1 MVNGTILKI
10 SDPVVVAEGL
20 GEVAVGDAVL
30 LGEARLCGEVLSIC
44 GDRATVAL
52 REGGEGLRHGDTLE
66 ALDEPF
72 SVTLG
77 PGLLGNLYDACQRP
91 LTAETVGAPLSALD
105 EKRRWYFEPA
115 CDFGDEIHAGDL
127 LGYVQETPVIRHR
140 IIAPANVSGT
150 VAEVHAGS
158 FTVKDTV
165 LRLRNAEGEMEKLTL
180 AQQWPIRTPRPYA
193 ERLTPTEPISLGL
206 AELEAA
212 YPLAKGGVAC
222 LLGACGTGK
231 TALVREALQSAE
243 ADIVVLVACGE
254 RPHEIAAIRDLLASA
269 TDKNGRPLRERT
281 VVLASAADTPVGAQ
295 ESLLYSGM
303 TIAEYYRDMGYSVL
317 LLMDSIS
324 RFADAQRALSAA
336 LGEVGCALGYPSYLG
351 SRLAQLLA
359 RAGVTACVGRDRP
372 VGALT
377 ALAVL
382 RTRPIGAADP
392 VADAALRACTTV
404 WGLGER
410 AYCSRSPRERTEEV
424 PE

>member
-1 MVNGTILKI
+1 MINGKILKI
-10 SDPVVVAEGL
+10 ADPVAVVEGL
-20 GEVAVGDAVL
+20 GEAAVGDAVL
-30 LGEARLCGEVLSIC
+30 LGEARLCGEVLSVC
-44 GDRATVAL
+44 GDCATVAL
-52 REGGEGLRHGDTLE
+52 CEGGEGLCRGDNAE

-72 SVTLG
+72 SLTLG

-91 LTAETVGAPLSALD
+91 LTADAADAHPAALD

-115 CDFGDEIHAGDL
+115 CDFGDEIRAGDL
-127 LGYVQETPVIRHR
+127 LGYVQETPAIRHR
-140 IIAPANVSGT
+140 ITAPANVSGT
-150 VAEVHAGS
+150 VAEVHAGT

-165 LRLRNAEGEMEKLTL
+165 LRLRNAEGEMERLTL
-180 AQQWPIRTPRPYA
+180 AQKWPIRTPRPYA
-193 ERLTPTEPISLGL
+193 ERLTPTEQISLGL
-206 AELEAA
+206 TDLEDA

-231 TALVREALQSAE
+231 TALVSEALEKAE

-254 RPHEIAAIRDLLASA
+254 RPHEIAAIRNLLESA
-269 TDKNGRPLRERT
+269 ADKNGRPLRERT

-303 TIAEYYRDMGYSVL
+303 TVAEYYRDMGYSVL
-317 LLMDSIS
+317 LLIDSIS
-324 RFADAQRALSAA
+324 RFADALRALSAA
-336 LGEVGCALGYPSYLG
+336 RGEVGCALGYPAYLG

-382 RTRPIGAADP
+382 RARPVGAADP
-392 VADAALRACTTV
+392 VADATLRASTTV

-410 AYCSRSPRERTEEV
+410 ARCSRSSLATEEV
-424 PE
+424 TE